1 MHVTITCPVCEVSGR
16 VRRKY
21 AGRWV
26 SCRRCAH
33 AFRMPPLDD
42 PVARLLHRR
51 SSSQNPAKS
60 KTVTRVD
67 GGKDAQLG
75 ELRRLAVLLEQGI
88 ITPWEYERLRRQA
101 RGQPECEG

>member
-1 MHVTITCPVCEVSGR
+1 MHVTITCPVCELSGR

-33 AFRMPPLDD
+33 AFRMPALDD
-42 PVARLLHRR
+42 PISRLLRR
-51 SSSQNPAKS
+51 KGPAHGSAKS

-67 GGKDAQLG
+67 GGKDAHLG
-75 ELRRLAVLLEQGI
+75 ELRRLAVLLEEGI
-88 ITPWEYERLRRQA
+88 ITPSEYEQLRRRA
-101 RGQPECEG
+101 RRRREGQ